1 MPTRESSQ
9 PKNRVEAPQPI
20 QPQEVEL
27 STAEKN
33 KLSVE
38 RINLQQEITEHEKQI
53 AYSVELINQKNSELE
68 AVSKEAWFTGW
79 VKGSKQE
86 RVAKLEDEIALLK
99 RNAEPHRNHVRVLK
113 MKLSQ
118 VNKRLA
124 PAEEVTQKIDIVKLH
139 QERAAD
145 EDAKKK
151 IIKTDL
157 QVAGEFVSAPARVVK
172 ELGQDLKAG
181 VNGYGESIMKSDALN
196 QELAEM
202 KEETAAQE
210 KANEVLNMMGAW
222 VENSPFANLPR
233 DAALEMS
240 GADEIGAWMDKAE
253 AYLAQPEV
261 IKQIKSQKYSNLKRL
276 KAAMAEY
283 KRLAKQQA
291 GRAAATEVEKQKT
304 AMTSELLDLEPEA
317 TDDTKFMAPQVR
329 GVRSQ
334 ETPSVGFGSGMPEGQ
349 QRSGGLKWEG
359 AAPMSKAETMSEA
372 QVEKQYKR
380 LIDAAHQF
388 AYKLEAASL
397 EGPLS
402 EEMLAAY
409 EEGARKINDE
419 FDRIDLSKRYG
430 DSMVID
436 DDGRMVGNA
445 KNISAGQYTEL
456 NNEAE
461 EAVREV
467 RRAMAELRRAQSPEQ
482 KGAEAF
488 KSKAQEERR
497 IAMELLA
504 LQSEYA
510 TDMDKLREF
519 GDELTDQQMR
529 LTDLEDQLS
538 DMDTS
543 VAGYVEI
550 ARLVNETR
558 GTLREVKQAHDQ
570 NLMRLSKQEKKP
582 DTGRLV
588 EDFMG
593 SVKFKNE
600 KLANTLSELDALSL
614 QELVGADFA
623 PLNGR
628 VLEIQDELHGINFTG
643 HLDNQPAYKA
653 QQEAL
658 NASRKQLAALEKR
671 RSEANEMR
679 ELGAVQG
686 EYSRLMM
693 DLTEKF
699 GSSHLLREAMTNKGY
714 REAWLSVED
723 KKTRKDIEQ
732 EFARLEE
739 LAKKMKV
746 TLPEAADEGPELSLV
761 DDGAEIEL
769 PQVKKYEPSYS
780 KQEVDDALRAL
791 EWADQRIGNDNNES
805 KVEDDAEH
813 ALKNDMADIKAI
825 VENLRA
831 SDTDA
836 LWHLNNERGLFEQ
849 AKASAKKLKYAD
861 FESIEKEVEE
871 SLWAKEVE
879 LSNAEI
885 DGNSEEYKLVWE
897 RLGER
902 SNEIWQKVYDRLKKL
917 EEQSPDEYQKFLET
931 TGAGNSYL
939 AAVKYVEILA
949 DVTLNDRFINKLS
962 ELTEPLDMASVRGEN
977 GTELKEEMS
986 DFVVGKRQANQAKSN
1001 VVSLEGKKQ
1010 ARQSQAQAEV
1020 NAQPQ
1025 QGFRVKRGK
1034 KRR

>member
-20 QPQEVEL
+20 QPQKVEL

-38 RINLQQEITEHEKQI
+38 RINLQQEIAEHEKQI

-79 VKGSKQE
+79 VKGNKQE

-124 PAEEVTQKIDIVKLH
+124 PPEEVTQKIDIVKLH
-139 QERAAD
+139 EERAAD

-157 QVAGEFVSAPARVVK
+157 QAAGEFVSAPARVVK

-181 VNGYGESIMKSDALN
+181 VKGYGESIMKSDALN

-202 KEETAAQE
+202 KEETAIQE

-240 GADEIGAWMDKAE
+240 GVDEIGDWMDKAE

-261 IKQIKSQKYSNLKRL
+261 IKQIKSQEYSNLKRL

-291 GRAAATEVEKQKT
+291 GRTAAAEVEKQKT

-334 ETPSVGFGSGMPEGQ
+334 EMPSVGFGSGMPEGQ

-359 AAPMSKAETMSEA
+359 VAPMGKAETMSEA
-372 QVEKQYKR
+372 QVEKQYQR
-380 LIDAAHQF
+380 LIDAAHKF
-388 AYKLEAASL
+388 TDKLKAASL
-397 EGPLS
+397 EDSIS

-409 EEGARKINDE
+409 EEGSRKINDE
-419 FDRIDLSKRYG
+419 FDRIDLSKRYSG
-430 DSMVID
+430 HNGKPWI
-436 DDGRMVGNA
+436 G
-445 KNISAGQYTEL
+445 AGQYTEL

-461 EAVREV
+461 EAAREV
-467 RRAMAELRRAQSPEQ
+467 RRAMAELRKMQSPE
-482 KGAEAF
+482 GREMEAF

-497 IAMELLA
+497 IAMELRA
-504 LQSEYA
+504 LQAEYA

-529 LTDLEDQLS
+529 LSDLEDELG

-543 VAGYVEI
+543 VAGYVEM

-558 GTLREVKQAHDQ
+558 ATLREVKQAHDR
-570 NLMRLSKQEKKP
+570 NLMRMGNKQEKKP
-582 DTGRLV
+582 EMGRPV
-588 EDFMG
+588 ESFMG
-593 SVKFKNE
+593 SVQSKNG
-600 KLANTLSELDALSL
+600 KLANTLNELDSLSL

-628 VLEIQDELHGINFTG
+628 ILEIQDELHSINFTG

-653 QQEAL
+653 QQDAL

-699 GSSHLLREAMTNKGY
+699 GSSHLLREAMKNKGY

-746 TLPEAADEGPELSLV
+746 TLPGEGPEVSIV
-761 DDGAEIEL
+761 DEGAEIEL
-769 PQVKKYEPSYS
+769 PEVNKHESKYS
-780 KQEVDDALRAL
+780 KQEIDEAMSAL
-791 EWADQRIGNDNNES
+791 ELADQKISNDNNES
-805 KVEDDAEH
+805 KAEDDAEH
-813 ALKNDMADIKAI
+813 ALKNDMADIKA
-825 VENLRA
+825 VVDNLRA

-931 TGAGNSYL
+931 TGAKNSYL

-949 DVTLNDRFINKLS
+949 DVTVNNRFIDKLS

-977 GTELKEEMS
+977 GAELKEEMS
-986 DFVVGKRQANQAKSN
+986 DFVVGKRQADQAKSN
-1001 VVSLEGKKQ
+1001 VVSLEDKKQ
-1010 ARQSQAQAEV
+1010 AKQSQAQAKV